1 MAASP
6 AGIRVQGLVKR
17 YGLVSAVDS
26 VSLEIRPGEVYGLLG
41 PNGAGKSTLLKCI
54 AGLLKP
60 DKGTIDVNGHDPAS
74 HPAEVKAIVG
84 YVPEEPDVFR
94 SMTPAR
100 LLSLVASVRQLDPT
114 IATRRARDLLKV
126 LDAVKHYKTP
136 IAMLS
141 KGNQQKVQVVAALL
155 HDPAVLVLDEPLTGL
170 DVRTR
175 RVVKDILATMTCSGR
190 AVVLS
195 THVID
200 EAESMCNRI
209 GIMSNGKI
217 VAEGTVDE
225 LRDRA
230 RDAGKGLEGLFLSLT
245 GDDANVSAAIKKFKA
260 LHGLPPGGAG
270 ERGW

>member
-1 MAASP
+1 MSAQP
-6 AGIRVQGLVKR
+6 TGIRVQGLVKR
-17 YGLVSAVDS
+17 YDSVPAVDG
-26 VSLEIRPGEVYGLLG
+26 VSLEIRPGEIYGLLG

-60 DKGTIDVNGHDPAS
+60 DKGTIDVNGRDPVR
-74 HPAEVKAIVG
+74 HPAEVKAVVG

-114 IATRRARDLLKV
+114 LATRRARDLLKV
-126 LDAVKHYKTP
+126 LDAVKYYKTP
-136 IAMLS
+136 IAVLS
-141 KGNQQKVQVVAALL
+141 KGNQQKVQIVAALL
-155 HDPAVLVLDEPLTGL
+155 HDPAILVLDEPMTGL
-170 DVRTR
+170 DVRSR
-175 RVVKDILATMTCSGR
+175 RVVKDMLATIAGSDR

-200 EAESMCNRI
+200 EAESICNRI
-209 GIMSNGKI
+209 GIISNGKL
-217 VAEGTVDE
+217 VAEGSVGE

-245 GDDANVSAAIKKFKA
+245 GDEKNVTEASKKFKA
-260 LHGLPPGGAG
+260 LQGLPPGGG
-270 ERGW
+270 G

>member
-1 MAASP
+1 MAATP
-6 AGIRVQGLVKR
+6 TGIIVKDLVKR
-17 YGLVSAVDS
+17 YGLVPAIDG
-26 VSLEIRPGEVYGLLG
+26 VSIEARPGEIYGLLG

-60 DKGTIDVNGHDPAS
+60 DEGTINVNGHDPAKD
-74 HPAEVKAIVG
+74 PARVKAIVG

-100 LLSLVASVRQLDPT
+100 LLSLVASVRRLDST

-126 LDAVKHYKTP
+126 LDAVKYYKTP

-141 KGNQQKVQVVAALL
+141 KGNQQKIQIVAALL

-175 RVVKDILATMTCSGR
+175 HLVKDMLGTMAGSGH

-200 EAESMCNRI
+200 EAESICNRI
-209 GIMSNGKI
+209 GVINKGKL
-217 VAEGTVDE
+217 VAEGSVDQ
-225 LRDRA
+225 LRNRA
-230 RDAGKGLEGLFLSLT
+230 HAEGMELEGLFLSLT
-245 GDDANVSAAIKKFKA
+245 GDEKSVIDAHNKFKA
-260 LHGLPPGGAG
+260 LQGILPGRGG
-270 ERGW
+270 